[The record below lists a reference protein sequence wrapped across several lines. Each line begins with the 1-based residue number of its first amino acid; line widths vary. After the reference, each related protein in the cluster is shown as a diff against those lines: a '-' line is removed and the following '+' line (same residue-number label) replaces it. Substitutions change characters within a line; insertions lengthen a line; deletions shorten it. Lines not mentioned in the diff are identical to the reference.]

1 MPRTIKQPIWRI
13 ELYDVK
19 KPGQLGY
26 LTDIS
31 NIFTTSLT
39 IKKDR
44 NKPDEVSF
52 TLDLSQLQNRA
63 KSLGMDPRQ
72 VIEPYRHN
80 VKIYRNNKYITQA
93 IVQKVS
99 VNLNNQ
105 GKNTVEVSCIDMLG
119 LLEKRL
125 IHQDYGGGSWADFA
139 ARAIMD
145 AQHEPNRIYN
155 YAWEGD
161 GTDID
166 NAWFR
171 GWKFTPGE
179 DLAQQFP
186 EWIAGKKYNPYDKC
200 TYKGKFWE
208 CNELHVSEEKFQES
222 KWVELGNI
230 IDETTGEAIP
240 IYGVWR
246 EDNEKEGPTGTM
258 LGGWAGTSSC
268 HMTAQTL
275 TYNTPQQGSISLAN
289 SAVSTS
295 LVAPFSKD
303 LGRLYCRIMARKIS
317 TGGATSPWGKL
328 GRIYFTNYLN
338 SDWSTARW
346 MDIDT
351 NLYEVQAYNSI
362 DGTGTNLWQGATVEP
377 AYGTTPYAGYTAN
390 HTYATDG
397 NTSTAPAVRSTNDDY
412 QGTIGTWYATTSVA
426 TPVDVK
432 SIRIHYGTAAKTQVA
447 VRTGTGKNL
456 FSGEYSQSNPY
467 TITATQDSFG
477 HVANLVNGKTYTISC
492 KTNGT
497 WGSSG
502 NTVRL
507 GIKYVSSQSTISLS
521 PDSPVTFTATA
532 TGSAWVTFIIN
543 GSSRSVSFW
552 DIQIEEGS
560 TATDYE
566 PYTGT
571 NEIYSAASIPASSTD
586 TSVLIQDPYYAGG
599 EDLVF
604 KFFIEGYGGDNH
616 WESQSFTVTNPNDWT
631 EVEYTFPQMN
641 FDIYRFG
648 IKIVSGEGVFDSP
661 VCYKEQ
667 IEGDEWDLGIRLGD
681 FPSDEEQLEAG
692 WTKDRFT
699 PTYEWKKALETLQD
713 LSNMDSDNFW
723 FFLDENYR
731 FNIYIYGGTDV
742 ITLDLS
748 YPKNITSMTVD
759 TNAVDMVNYMKG
771 DGSAEIKQDP
781 LVSGV
786 ENFNPAPFTWVGYD
800 MDKMRDYWP
809 LAAAQSFNSERTI
822 ENLKN
827 DIASEITT
835 FSKMLDVP
843 QIKVENGTIDP
854 EQIALGDVVSVTAL
868 NTPYVQRINGLY
880 KVIGYQ
886 IDTDLNSVENISLT
900 LIVPTANQLN
910 ALSFPELIKNFMV
923 RVKNA

>member
-317 TGGATSPWGKL
+317 TGGATSPWPTS
-328 GRIYFTNYLN
+328 RYIRAQQYLQGTWWD
-338 SDWSTARW
+338 SWKMGGVPS
-346 MDIDT
+346 
-351 NLYEVQAYNSI
+351 NLYEIEAYTSA
-362 DGTGTNLWQGATVEP
+362 DGTGTNLALNKQVAVDF
-377 AYGTTPYAGYTAN
+377 GTTPYEIYTADSQ
-390 HTYATDG
+390 TPTDG
-397 NTSTAPAVRSTNDDY
+397 SYSTGSPTVTQASAAITTQDP
-412 QGTIGTWYATTSVA
+412 IGTWAARVDLGSSMDVHSLKIYYQNPSAEWGDSITITSPKIDLGDTASPTAGNYTGLTDPTT
-426 TPVDVK
+426 
-432 SIRIHYGTAAKTQVA
+432 I
-447 VRTGTGKNL
+447 
-456 FSGEYSQSNPY
+456 YSSNSDTVTKANPY
-467 TITATQDSFG
+467 I
-477 HVANLVNGKTYTISC
+477 
-492 KTNGT
+492 
-497 WGSSG
+497 
-502 NTVRL
+502 
-507 GIKYVSSQSTISLS
+507 
-521 PDSPVTFTATA
+521 
-532 TGSAWVTFIIN
+532 
-543 GSSRSVSFW
+543 
-552 DIQIEEGS
+552 
-560 TATDYE
+560 
-566 PYTGT
+566 
-571 NEIYSAASIPASSTD
+571 
-586 TSVLIQDPYYAGG
+586 LIQDPYYAGG

-604 KFFIEGYGGDNH
+604 KFFVEGYGGENH
-616 WESQSFTVTNPNDWT
+616 WESQNFTVSNPNDWT
-631 EVEYTFPQMN
+631 EVQYTFPQMN

-648 IKIVSGEGVFDSP
+648 IKIVSGEGIFDSP

-742 ITLDLS
+742 VTLDLS

-800 MDKMRDYWP
+800 MEKMRDYWP

-822 ENLKN
+822 ENLRN
-827 DIASEITT
+827 DIASQIST

-886 IDTDLNSVENISLT
+886 IDTDLNSIENISLT